1 MSKDALKKFR
11 PSSGMPNIKQKFKRI
26 GYFADGGDING
37 PTSASDVMDASDTIS
52 GRPGGMVTPSHLA
65 PNVPDP
71 TNSMALKPFGMKR
84 GGSVR
89 GCGAAIKGKT
99 KGRMV

>member
-11 PSSGMPNIKQKFKRI
+11 PSAGVPNIKQKFKRI

-37 PTSASDVMDASDTIS
+37 PTSAAGTMDASDTIS
-52 GRPGGMVTPSHLA
+52 GRPDGVVTPTTLT

-71 TNSMALKPFGMKR
+71 NNSMALKPLNLKR

-89 GCGAAIKGKT
+89 GCGMATKGKT
-99 KGRMV
+99 RGRVV